1 MKTKI
6 NGNSLCLKFFNQK
19 DIEYETIMAAIE
31 MQSEMTPNINL
42 TGNHTRKSVIGITRG
57 KDG

>member
-31 MQSEMTPNINL
+31 MQSEVTPNINL
-42 TGNHTRKSVIGITRG
+42 TGNHTRKSS
-57 KDG
+57 